1 MFLSKPKSVL
11 GVDIGAG
18 GIKVVE
24 LHKDKNRPVL
34 FTYGLTTGRRDVH
47 ELVKAV
53 SQQKGGELSLKTGA
67 AKQIAPTANQIFT
80 PEKVGEY
87 AVVLK
92 AICQKSKVTAK
103 NAVVSLPVSAVFHAV
118 VNLPPVKKNE
128 FETILKAEVKK
139 LLPRPIEEMTLDYQI
154 LPSAE
159 GEKSQ
164 RVLINAVA
172 REVVVFYTQ
181 IFQKAGIVLEAL
193 EPESTALERA
203 LIGRDQSVAMIVD
216 VGAEHTNFFIIDGGA
231 AITHNSVEIGGDRL
245 DQLMSSSLGIDMNL
259 VGRIKQ
265 DWFERLL
272 ANKNAISK
280 ADFLSFLRPVVD
292 PIVKEIE
299 YSFGLYLRQSGNLS
313 KHPEKVVLTG
323 GGAFF
328 PFLAEYISEQFKLK
342 CYVGDPW
349 GRVVYQDG
357 LKPILHGIGP
367 RMSVAIGLALRNM
380 I

>member
-1 MFLSKPKSVL
+1 MFLSKSKSIL

-24 LHKDKNRPVL
+24 LHKTKNRPVL

-47 ELVKAV
+47 DLVKAV
-53 SQQKGGELSLKTGA
+53 SQQRGGELSLKTGTA
-67 AKQIAPTANQIFT
+67 SKSIPAANQIFT
-80 PEKVGEY
+80 PEKVVEY
-87 AVVLK
+87 AAVLK
-92 AICQKSKVTAK
+92 AICHKSRVTAK
-103 NAVVSLPVSAVFHAV
+103 SAVVSLPVSAVFHAV

-139 LLPRPIEEMTLDYQI
+139 LLPRPIEEMTLDYQV
-154 LPSAE
+154 LPAVV

-181 IFQKAGIVLEAL
+181 IFQKAGITLEAL

-216 VGAEHTNFFIIDGGA
+216 VGAEHTNFFIIDGGV

-245 DQLMSSSLGIDMNL
+245 DQLLSSAFGIDVNL

-272 ANKNAISK
+272 VNKNAISK
-280 ADFLSFLRPVVD
+280 TEFLNFLRPVVD

-299 YSFGLYLRQSGNLS
+299 YSFDLYLRQSGNLA

-328 PFLAEYISEQFKLK
+328 PFLAEYVSEQFKLK
-342 CYVGDPW
+342 CYIGDPW
-349 GRVVYQDG
+349 GRVVYQDD
-357 LKPILHGIGP
+357 LKTILHGIGP

-380 I
+380 V

>member
-24 LHKDKNRPVL
+24 LHKTKNRPVL
-34 FTYGLTTGRRDVH
+34 FTYGLTSGRRDVH

-53 SQQKGGELSLKTGA
+53 NQQKGGELSLKTGVV
-67 AKQIAPTANQIFT
+67 KPTASVVNQIFT
-80 PEKVGEY
+80 PEKVTEY
-87 AVVLK
+87 AAVLK
-92 AICQKSKVTAK
+92 AVCHNSKVTAK

-118 VNLPPVKKNE
+118 VNLPPVKKSE

-154 LPSAE
+154 LPSVGE
-159 GEKSQ
+159 EKSQ
-164 RVLINAVA
+164 KVLINAVA

-216 VGAEHTNFFIIDGGA
+216 VGAEHTNFFIIDGGM

-245 DQLMSSSLGIDMNL
+245 DKMLSDALGLDLNL
-259 VGRIKQ
+259 IGRVKQ

-272 ANKNAISK
+272 NYKNSISK
-280 ADFLSFLRPVVD
+280 EDFLNFLRPVVD

-299 YSFGLYLRQSGNLS
+299 YSFELYLRQSGNLS

-328 PFLAEYISEQFKLK
+328 PFLADYISEQFKLK
-342 CYVGDPW
+342 CYIGDPW

-380 I
+380 V